1 MVSAG
6 HPPPAVVDPDGTV
19 SYVPLNPGP
28 PLGVNGLPFEVAE
41 VQLAPGSL
49 LVLYTDGLIEGRES
63 DLDEGMAELR
73 RRLSRPGAATA
84 PLREL
89 GQEIISTHPPHQLA
103 DDVTLLLARTHA
115 VPPENTAV
123 WPVDADPVAV
133 ARVRQEAARQL
144 SEWGLEELV
153 FTTELVLS
161 ELVTNAIRHA
171 AWPGRGTADPRRTA
185 DLRGLRSQRHP
196 APHAPGPAHRRG
208 RARPVSG
215 RPAHQPLG
223 QPLHPARQDD
233 LGRAAPPRR
242 PAPPGRLIRPGPR

>member
-89 GQEIISTHPPHQLA
+89 GQEIISTHP
-103 DDVTLLLARTHA
+103 RTNS
-115 VPPENTAV
+115 P
-123 WPVDADPVAV
+123 
-133 ARVRQEAARQL
+133 
-144 SEWGLEELV
+144 
-153 FTTELVLS
+153 TTS
-161 ELVTNAIRHA
+161 RCC
-171 AWPGRGTADPRRTA
+171 
-185 DLRGLRSQRHP
+185 SP
-196 APHAPGPAHRRG
+196 APMRC
-208 RARPVSG
+208 RPRTPRSG
-215 RPAHQPLG
+215 RWTPTRSPSPG
-223 QPLHPARQDD
+223 S
-233 LGRAAPPRR
+233 GRK
-242 PAPPGRLIRPGPR
+242 RPGS